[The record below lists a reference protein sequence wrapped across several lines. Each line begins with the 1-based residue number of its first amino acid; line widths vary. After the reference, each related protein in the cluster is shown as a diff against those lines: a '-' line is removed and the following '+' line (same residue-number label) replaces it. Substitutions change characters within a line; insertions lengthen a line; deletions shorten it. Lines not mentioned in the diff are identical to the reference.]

1 MLNHGRLLHS
11 SKLLAFILCSNLVCT
26 LALAEGDNFAV
37 PGEFLVKLRAGNSRK
52 LAPSVL
58 SQMLGGPIRH
68 LSSQSGSVLVRRP
81 SIEIASSALQR
92 LSDSPF
98 VEYAEPNYIYKIN
111 RLPNDP
117 ELSKLWGLINVGQL
131 DSAGTEGI
139 SGVDI
144 GVESA
149 WNLSVGS
156 SAVVVAVIDTGVDET
171 LPDLS
176 PNMWVNAQEQ
186 NGMPGVDDDSNGF
199 VDDVHG
205 YDFANKDGQPRDDH
219 GHGSHCSGTIGAKGD
234 DNLGIVGVAWNV
246 KIMAVKFLGADGSGN
261 LADAVE
267 AIDYATTMG
276 ANIMNN
282 SWGGG
287 GYSKAL
293 EEAIQRSE
301 KAGVLFVAAAGNSSL
316 NSDIKP
322 SYPASY
328 SVGNIVSVAAVD
340 NKGELAEFSN
350 WGKTSIHVA
359 APGVNIF
366 STTPSGY
373 ESWSGTSMAAPH
385 VSGVAALL
393 LASDMGLNNIELKN
407 RLISFAKPS
416 RRLRN
421 KVVSGMVNAYH
432 AITQTPHQPDVED
445 PFYWMQE
452 LYSLSSPH
460 PYADNYTE
468 TWKISRPGANK
479 IAVLFSKFETELNYD
494 VVTFS
499 DQNGTIV
506 GSWSGENEDTF
517 SPVING
523 DTMIITIKS
532 DNSVGRYGFDIK
544 AIAYQ

>member
-11 SKLLAFILCSNLVCT
+11 SKLLAFFLCLNLVCT
-26 LALAEGDNFAV
+26 LALAEGDVPAV
-37 PGEFLVKLRAGNSRK
+37 PGEFLVKLKTGNSRK

-58 SQMLGGPIRH
+58 SQMLGGLVRY

-81 SIEIASSALQR
+81 AIEIASSALQK
-92 LSDSPF
+92 LSESPF

-117 ELSKLWGLINVGQL
+117 ELSKLWGLINVGQP
-131 DSAGTEGI
+131 DSAGLEGI
-139 SGVDI
+139 FGVDI

-186 NGMPGVDDDSNGF
+186 DGVAGVDDDNNGF

-205 YDFANKDGQPRDDH
+205 YDFANKDGRPGDDH
-219 GHGSHCSGTIGAKGD
+219 GHGSHCSGTIGAKGN

-267 AIDYATTMG
+267 SIDYATAMG

-301 KAGVLFVAAAGNSSL
+301 RAGVLFVAAAGNSSL
-316 NSDIKP
+316 NSDVKP

-328 SVGNIVSVAAVD
+328 TVGNIISVAAVD

-350 WGKTSIHVA
+350 WGKTSVHVA

-393 LASDMGLNNIELKN
+393 LASDMGLNSIELKR

-421 KVVSGMVNAYH
+421 KVISGMVNAYH
-432 AITQTPHQPDVED
+432 AITQTPHQPDAED
-445 PFYWMQE
+445 PFNWMQE
-452 LYSLSSPH
+452 SYSLSSPH
-460 PYADNYTE
+460 PYTDNYTE
-468 TWKISRPGANK
+468 TWKISHPGASK

-499 DQNGTIV
+499 DLNGTIV
-506 GSWSGENEDTF
+506 GSWSGDNEDTF

-532 DNSVGRYGFDIK
+532 DNSVGKYGFDIK
-544 AIAYQ
+544 AIAFK

>member
-11 SKLLAFILCSNLVCT
+11 CKLLVFFFCLNLACALAF
-26 LALAEGDNFAV
+26 AEGDIPAV
-37 PGEFLVKLRAGNSRK
+37 PGEFLVKLRTGKGRK
-52 LAPSVL
+52 LSPGVL

-81 SIEIASSALQR
+81 AIEIASSALQK
-92 LSDSPF
+92 LSESPF
-98 VEYAEPNYIYKIN
+98 VEYAEPNYLYKIS

-117 ELSKLWGLINVGQL
+117 ELSKLWGLINVGQP
-131 DSAGTEGI
+131 DSAGSEGI
-139 SGVDI
+139 FGVDI
-144 GVESA
+144 GVERA
-149 WNLSVGS
+149 WNFSIGS

-176 PNMWVNAQEQ
+176 PNMWVNDQEK
-186 NGMPGVDDDSNGF
+186 NGMPGVDDDNNGF

-205 YDFANKDGQPRDDH
+205 YDFANRDGLPRDDH

-234 DNLGIVGVAWNV
+234 DNLGIVGVAWSV
-246 KIMAVKFLGADGSGN
+246 KIMAVKFLGADGSGS

-287 GYSKAL
+287 GYSKSL

-316 NSDIKP
+316 NIDIKP

-340 NKGELAEFSN
+340 NKGELAGFSN
-350 WGKTSIHVA
+350 WGKASVHVA

-393 LASDMGLNNIELKN
+393 LASDTGLKGIELKK

-416 RRLRN
+416 RSLRN
-421 KVVSGMVNAYH
+421 KVVSGMVDAYH
-432 AITQTPHQPDVED
+432 AITQIPQQPDADD
-445 PFYWMQE
+445 PFYWMRE
-452 LYSLSSPH
+452 PYSLSSPH

-468 TWKISRPGANK
+468 TWKISRPGASK
-479 IAVLFSKFETELNYD
+479 ISLLFSKFETELNYD

-506 GSWSGENEDTF
+506 GSWSGDNEDTF
-517 SPVING
+517 SPVIDG
-523 DTMIITIKS
+523 DTIIITIKS
-532 DNSVGRYGFDIK
+532 DNSVGRYGFDIS
-544 AIAYQ
+544 AIAYK

>member
-1 MLNHGRLLHS
+1 MLNHGRLLQS
-11 SKLLAFILCSNLVCT
+11 SKLLAFLLCLNLFCT
-26 LALAEGDNFAV
+26 LAIAEGEVPAV
-37 PGEFLVKLRAGNSRK
+37 PGEFLVKLKTGNSRK

-58 SQMLGGPIRH
+58 SQMLGGIVRY

-81 SIEIASSALQR
+81 AIEIASSALQK
-92 LSDSPF
+92 LSESPF

-117 ELSKLWGLINVGQL
+117 ELSKLWGLINVGQP
-131 DSAGTEGI
+131 DSAGSEGI

-186 NGMPGVDDDSNGF
+186 GGVVGVDDDNNGF

-205 YDFANKDGQPRDDH
+205 YDFANRDGGPRDDH

-234 DNLGIVGVAWNV
+234 DNFGIVGVAWNV

-267 AIDYATTMG
+267 SIDYATTMG

-301 KAGVLFVAAAGNSSL
+301 RAGVLFVAAAGNSSL
-316 NSDIKP
+316 NSDVKP
-322 SYPASY
+322 SYPANY
-328 SVGNIVSVAAVD
+328 TVGNIISVAAVD

-350 WGKTSIHVA
+350 WGKASVHVA

-393 LASDMGLNNIELKN
+393 LASDMGLNSIELKR

-421 KVVSGMVNAYH
+421 RVISGMVNAH
-432 AITQTPHQPDVED
+432 HTITQTPHQPDADD
-445 PFYWMQE
+445 PFNWMQE
-452 LYSLSSPH
+452 PYSLSSPH
-460 PYADNYTE
+460 PYTDNYTE
-468 TWKISRPGANK
+468 TWKISHPGANK
-479 IAVLFSKFETELNYD
+479 IAVLFSKFETEINYD

-499 DQNGTIV
+499 DLNGTIV
-506 GSWSGENEDTF
+506 GSWSGDNEDTF

-532 DNSVGRYGFDIK
+532 DNSVGKYGFDIK
-544 AIAYQ
+544 AIAFK

>member
-1 MLNHGRLLHS
+1 MLNHGRLLHK
-11 SKLLAFILCSNLVCT
+11 SKLLAFLLCLNLVCT
-26 LALAEGDNFAV
+26 LALAEGDIPAV
-37 PGEFLVKLRAGNSRK
+37 PGEFLVKLKTGNSRK
-52 LAPSVL
+52 LAPSAL
-58 SQMLGGPIRH
+58 SQKLGGPVRY
-68 LSSQSGSVLVRRP
+68 LSPQSGSVLVRRP
-81 SIEIASSALQR
+81 AIEIASSALQK
-92 LSDSPF
+92 LSESPF

-117 ELSKLWGLINVGQL
+117 ELSKLWGLINVGQP
-131 DSAGTEGI
+131 DSAGSEGI
-139 SGVDI
+139 FGVDI

-186 NGMPGVDDDSNGF
+186 NGVTGVDDDNNGF
-199 VDDVHG
+199 VDDVYG
-205 YDFANKDGQPRDDH
+205 YDFANKDGRPRDDH
-219 GHGSHCSGTIGAKGD
+219 GHGSHCSGTIGAKGN

-316 NSDIKP
+316 NSDVKP

-328 SVGNIVSVAAVD
+328 GVGNIISVAAVD

-350 WGKTSIHVA
+350 WGKASVHVA

-393 LASDMGLNNIELKN
+393 LASDMGLNSMELKR

-416 RRLRN
+416 RQLRN
-421 KVVSGMVNAYH
+421 KVMSGMVNAYH
-432 AITQTPHQPDVED
+432 AITQTPHQPDAED
-445 PFYWMQE
+445 PFNWIQE
-452 LYSLSSPH
+452 SYSLSSPH
-460 PYADNYTE
+460 PYTDNYTE
-468 TWKISRPGANK
+468 TWQISHPGATK

-499 DQNGTIV
+499 DLNGTIV
-506 GSWSGENEDTF
+506 GSWSGDNEDSF

-523 DTMIITIKS
+523 DTMVISIKS
-532 DNSVGRYGFDIK
+532 DNSVGKYGFDIK
-544 AIAYQ
+544 AIAFK